1 MGLATGSRPLPRIYL
16 DTRQACI
23 STGLVHLALTSLPTT
38 KRFQSSDATPAQQSL
53 LDNTPAPQRCQSS
66 MLSTGKQP
74 TDDLD
79 FPARCQHWSKLQ
91 LLFSLIG
98 IPCHLITR
106 NPVRLRFLVSCVPVG
121 ASAGICGKGTAS
133 RSRRGHQLRCSQLMD
148 NTWCGKIPFT
158 QLYRPALP

>member
-16 DTRQACI
+16 DTRQAFI
-23 STGLVHLALTSLPTT
+23 STGTSPPLCRPPNAFRPVMPHLRRN
-38 KRFQSSDATPAQQSL
+38 RFW
-53 LDNTPAPQRCQSS
+53 NTPTPRRCQSRR
-66 MLSTGKQP
+66 LPTGKQP
-74 TDDLD
+74 INDLD
-79 FPARCQHWSKLQ
+79 FPARCQHWSRLQ
-91 LLFSLIG
+91 LLFSFIG
-98 IPCHLITR
+98 LPCHLITR
-106 NPVRLRFLVSCVPVG
+106 NPACLRFLVSCVPVG